1 MKWAS
6 PRRGGMP
13 GSWTWDALRF
23 HDLLDDEGN
32 LLGWVRED
40 KRPGHGFTPATNTS
54 EGRAQFPT
62 QATLKDAKAL
72 LIAHFVR
79 KKLEDT

>member
-1 MKWAS
+1 MRWAAK
-6 PRRGGMP
+6 RRAGVP
-13 GSWTWDALRF
+13 GTWTWEHIFF

-32 LLGWVRED
+32 LLGYVRED
-40 KRPGHGFTPATNTS
+40 NRPDHGFTPMTNIN

-62 QATLKDAKAL
+62 QSTLKDAKAL
-72 LIAHFVR
+72 LTTHFVL